1 VPGAIPQDL
10 AIYHITHVTNLV
22 GILRDGCLWSDSQRV
37 ARQTTNIGYTH
48 IKERRLRRAV
58 PVAALGVLADYVPF
72 NFCHRSVML
81 YALRGGHEDYAG
93 GQDQVV
99 HIVSSVQRAVAL
111 NRPWAFTDRH
121 ADLGYAQY
129 FDSLAKLNEV
139 DWGVMPLTFWA
150 GSDDTRE
157 KRQAEFLVHQM
168 FSWSAVQCIGVQND
182 AVAATVRSLLGN
194 AAVPVAVQP
203 DWYY

>member
-1 VPGAIPQDL
+1 
-10 AIYHITHVTNLV
+10 
-22 GILRDGCLWSDSQRV
+22 
-37 ARQTTNIGYTH
+37 
-48 IKERRLRRAV
+48 
-58 PVAALGVLADYVPF
+58 
-72 NFCHRSVML
+72 
-81 YALRGGHEDYAG
+81 
-93 GQDQVV
+93 V

-129 FDSLAKLNEV
+129 FDSLAKLNEI

-150 GSDDTRE
+150 ASDDTRE

-194 AAVPVAVQP
+194 AAIPVAVQP